1 MHYIADI
8 LSHLNDYLQIGL
20 FQDYCP
26 NGLQVEGKP
35 SILRV
40 ATAVSAS
47 ENIIQ
52 LAAEKKVDLLIV
64 HHGIFWNKDPYVITG
79 PKRRKLKV
87 LMDHN
92 ISLAAY
98 HLPLDA
104 HREVGNNWKAA
115 IDLGWTDLEP
125 FELVGVKG
133 RMKKQPREDFQKS
146 LESYYGQKAA
156 AALGGKEQVETCAL
170 ISGGAYRSI
179 EGAAVQGIDCFVS
192 GNFDEPAWHMAHEGS
207 INFFAL
213 GHAATEKI
221 GPRSLADY
229 LRRVLNLDAF
239 FLDELNPF

>member
-8 LSHLNDYLQIGL
+8 LSHLNDYLQAGQ

-26 NGLQVEGKP
+26 NGLQVEGKQ
-35 SILRV
+35 RV
-40 ATAVSAS
+40 SRAATAVSAS
-47 ENIIQ
+47 ENILKQ
-52 LAAEKKVDLLIV
+52 AAEKKVDLLIV
-64 HHGIFWNKDPYVITG
+64 HHGMFWNKDPYVILG
-79 PKRRKLKV
+79 PKKRKLKI
-87 LMDHN
+87 LMDHQ

-104 HREVGNNWKAA
+104 HHEVGNNWKAA

-125 FELVGVKG
+125 FDTIGVKG
-133 RMKKQPREDFQKS
+133 RFKKQSREDFQKI

-156 AALGGKEQVETCAL
+156 VAFGGKEQVETCAL

-179 EGAAVQGIDCFVS
+179 DGASQAGVDCFIT
-192 GNFDEPAWHMAHEGS
+192 GNFDEPAWHMAHEGG

-213 GHAATEKI
+213 GHAATEKV

>member
-8 LSHLNDYLQIGL
+8 LSHLNDYLQAGQ

-26 NGLQVEGKP
+26 NGLQVEGKQNV
-35 SILRV
+35 SRV

-47 ENIIQ
+47 ENILKQ
-52 LAAEKKVDLLIV
+52 AAEKKVDLLIV
-64 HHGIFWNKDPYVITG
+64 HHGMFWNKDPYVIFG
-79 PKRRKLKV
+79 PKKRKLKI
-87 LMDHN
+87 LMDHH

-104 HREVGNNWKAA
+104 HHEVGNNWKAA
-115 IDLGWTDLEP
+115 IDLGWTDLLP
-125 FELVGVKG
+125 FEEIGVRG
-133 RMKKQPREDFQKS
+133 RFKKQSREELQSS
-146 LESYYGQKAA
+146 LESYYGQKAVV
-156 AALGGKEQVETCAL
+156 ALGGKEQVETCAL

-179 EGAAVQGIDCFVS
+179 DCAVGAGVDCFVT
-192 GNFDEPAWHMAHEGS
+192 GNFDEPAWHMAHEGN

-213 GHAATEKI
+213 GHAATEKV

>member
-8 LSHLNDYLQIGL
+8 LSHLNDYLQAGQ

-26 NGLQVEGKP
+26 NGLQVEGKQHI
-35 SILRV
+35 SRV

-47 ENIIQ
+47 EHILSQ
-52 LAAEKKVDLLIV
+52 AAEKKVDLLIV
-64 HHGIFWNKDPYVITG
+64 HHGIFWNKDPYVIIG
-79 PKRRKLKV
+79 PKKRKLKI
-87 LMDHN
+87 LMDHQ

-104 HREVGNNWKAA
+104 HHEVGNNWKAA

-125 FELVGVKG
+125 FEAIGVRGKF
-133 RMKKQPREDFQKS
+133 KKQSREDFQKS

-156 AALGGKEQVETCAL
+156 VAFGGKEQVETCAL

-179 EGAAVQGIDCFVS
+179 DCASQAGLDCFVT
-192 GNFDEPAWHMAHEGS
+192 GNFDEPAWHMAHEGD

-213 GHAATEKI
+213 GHAATEKV